1 MPSCS
6 RIQCFQVCKSNLNQ
20 SFCWYAVTNLFVV
33 SACLLSPHSLQ
44 ILCLKVISIP
54 LNMFQNISLSTF
66 HNSSLFFFSSVLN
79 FILLFSDC
87 ILTPII
93 TLIYLH
99 VPIVVHVGASQRLMK
114 MSKKTGPH
122 NSSFG
127 TIHAQIHRC
136 LSFFHRSLLF
146 AISLQI
152 YLELYSIHCFP

>member
-1 MPSCS
+1 MCS
-6 RIQCFQVCKSNLNQ
+6 RIFPSVLSIT
-20 SFCWYAVTNLFVV
+20 V
-33 SACLLSPHSLQ
+33 AC
-44 ILCLKVISIP
+44 
-54 LNMFQNISLSTF
+54 
-66 HNSSLFFFSSVLN
+66 FFSPVLN

-136 LSFFHRSLLF
+136 LSFFTEVFYLLSVF
-146 AISLQI
+146 RFILSSTVFTVFLKLQSFDTVLTCLI
-152 YLELYSIHCFP
+152 IPHSAL